1 MQSLDGNLTFYEQE
15 SFAFSRSLPNCLL
28 PGPIAYLPHSDSFIV
43 ATSGWSLESYRYQI
57 LAISKET
64 TENDKHLK
72 GKKLL
77 ADWSVILN
85 EPVLDIRIVAVEK
98 SVNYIFVLGERNLCA
113 LKENGTIWFVKK
125 FDFSPSCLNVYPNE
139 ANDSVMILVATHVFT
154 LLIYSNDILRWA
166 AQLPFTPVCVRRAN
180 LINEQGLLI
189 CLSSEGF
196 LCCGYLGTNPS
207 LKIVSIS
214 NSQKNIT
221 DYSEKELELQQLRK
235 TINML
240 NLDDHGS
247 VEPNLN
253 KNYNQS
259 NDLSINVYNIET
271 LSNIVGND
279 MNKSS
284 AIPLVQI
291 SLQLE
296 STNNLT
302 DLKLSIDLP
311 KSLTAEPSVIA
322 IPTLKNN
329 IESPAFNI
337 IIWKELVVLPP
348 STKINLVV
356 TYTTDDGAPR
366 VATKI
371 IHLPLNIFAKL
382 AISAKETNHT
392 LCLDIINSQN
402 ANINLFELFSDLT
415 EAKPN
420 VDQTYNSQLGIEIY
434 GNNNVITIS
443 TSTNSTKQ
451 KFRIQS
457 NSFESLAFISNELI
471 RRLMRND
478 VKFDISKFDKDFI
491 PLNQLFTLI
500 DKHLDARFRVKNLK
514 ESLSSNAIHFRSV
527 QKRMLIKLKDRNP
540 TLLNNLD
547 LLIKTSYNRVRKL

>member
-113 LKENGTIWFVKK
+113 LKENGTIWFIKK

-180 LINEQGLLI
+180 LINFQGLLI

-235 TINML
+235 TINMF

-259 NDLSINVYNIET
+259 SDLSINVYNIET
-271 LSNIVGND
+271 LSNIVSND
-279 MNKSS
+279 INKSS

-311 KSLTAEPSVIA
+311 KSLTAEPNVIA

-356 TYTTDDGAPR
+356 TYTIDDGAPR

-415 EAKPN
+415 EANPN

-451 KFRIQS
+451 KFKIQS

-478 VKFDISKFDKDFI
+478 IKFDISKFEKDFI

-500 DKHLDARFRVKNLK
+500 DKHLDARFRVKILK
-514 ESLSSNAIHFRSV
+514 ESLSSNAIHFRSI

-547 LLIKTSYNRVRKL
+547 LLIKASHNRVRKV